1 MGTTV
6 TGKLNK
12 AANQH
17 PNASGVT
24 FFVEIGEQNYNH
36 KTKQKE
42 WTNYSCALFAKD
54 SQIEFYTGALVAG
67 AIVSVSCTGL
77 LIDMPTD
84 PKYKPRLQM
93 QEAKLEF
100 VDSPANAPQQQYQQA
115 PQQAPQQAHQM
126 QQAPAQQVPQQVPQQ
141 APQQQYQQAPAQQIH
156 QAAQQMVQQAQ
167 QQGGYQ
173 IIDDINL

>member
-54 SQIEFYTGALVAG
+54 SQIDFYAGALVEG

-77 LIDMPTD
+77 LIDMPTE
-84 PKYKPRLQM
+84 PQYKPRLQM
-93 QEAKLEF
+93 QEAKLEY
-100 VDSPANAPQQQYQQA
+100 VHSPANAPQQQYQQA
-115 PQQAPQQAHQM
+115 PQQAPQQQAPQM
-126 QQAPAQQVPQQVPQQ
+126 QQAPQQ
-141 APQQQYQQAPAQQIH
+141 APQQQYQQAPAQQVQ

-173 IIDDINL
+173 ISEDVPF